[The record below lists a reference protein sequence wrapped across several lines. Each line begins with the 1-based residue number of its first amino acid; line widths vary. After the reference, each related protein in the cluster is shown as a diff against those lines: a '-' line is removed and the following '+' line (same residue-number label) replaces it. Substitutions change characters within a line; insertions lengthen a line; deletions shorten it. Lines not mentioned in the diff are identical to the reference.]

1 MPTGKKIEKR
11 KKKTYIGKIVSI
23 EHIPQIKI
31 DLNDFRSALEKEYPV
46 GSEKYLEI
54 QDRLI

>member
-1 MPTGKKIEKR
+1 MKKR
-11 KKKTYIGKIVSI
+11 KYIGKILSI

-31 DLNDFRSALEKEYPV
+31 DINDFRSALKKEYPV

-54 QDRLI
+54 QNRLERN